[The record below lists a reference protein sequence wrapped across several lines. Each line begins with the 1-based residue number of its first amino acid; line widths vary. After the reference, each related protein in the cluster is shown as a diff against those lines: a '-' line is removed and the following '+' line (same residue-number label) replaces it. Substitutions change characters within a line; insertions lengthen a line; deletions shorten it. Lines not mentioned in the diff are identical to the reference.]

1 MGEKQEQALFR
12 QTRKTKL
19 SHGPKNSVS
28 LNKAATKNLPK
39 GRHEERQT
47 RNTKDIMKRTD
58 EESREIK
65 D

>member
-1 MGEKQEQALFR
+1 M
-12 QTRKTKL
+12 

-58 EESREIK
+58 EERVQGDKRLNTDSLTRR
-65 D
+65 